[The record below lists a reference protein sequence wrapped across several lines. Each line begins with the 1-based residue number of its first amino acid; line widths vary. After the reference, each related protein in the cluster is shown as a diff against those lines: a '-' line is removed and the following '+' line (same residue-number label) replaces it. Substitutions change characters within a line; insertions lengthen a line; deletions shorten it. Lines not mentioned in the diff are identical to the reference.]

1 MTLTD
6 VAPYLLVGFIL
17 LVNIALWSS
26 LSGKKS
32 QRQMD
37 MWQKVTKTMQKP
49 WEIED
54 KNLKELS
61 ERVKNLRQKSSSTTD
76 DENND

>member
-37 MWQKVTKTMQKP
+37 MWQKVTKTIQKP
-49 WEIED
+49 WEKED
-54 KNLKELS
+54 KNFQELS
-61 ERVKNLRQKSSSTTD
+61 ERVAKLRQNSVSPME
-76 DENND
+76 DEKND